1 MAEISHCVRN
11 DGVSGGGAAITIS
24 NVTKTFVL
32 PHELQTSLKAA
43 VLSFRRKQPETLL
56 ALNDVSLT
64 INQGETVAII
74 GRNGSGKSTLLR
86 VISKVYKPASGSV
99 EVNGRLSTMLDLG
112 AGMEP
117 ELTGRENIF
126 FNGAIM
132 GLTHSQIKAKLEDII
147 NFSEL
152 NSFIDAQTKTYSNGM
167 LLRLGF
173 SIAVETDPD
182 ILLID
187 EVLAVGDAA
196 FQDKCYSRIEE
207 FQKSGRTIVFVTHDL
222 ESAKRVASRAIW
234 IHKGVVR
241 RDGEAEAVIE
251 EYLASQ
257 V

>member
-1 MAEISHCVRN
+1 V
-11 DGVSGGGAAITIS
+11 AAIRIS
-24 NVTKTFVL
+24 NITKTFVL

-43 VLSFRRKQPETLL
+43 VLSFRRKPPETLL
-56 ALNDVSLT
+56 GLDDISLT
-64 INQGETVAII
+64 IEKGETVAII

-86 VISKVYKPASGSV
+86 VISKVYKPASGNV
-99 EVNGRLSTMLDLG
+99 EVDGRLSTMLDLG

-117 ELTGRENIF
+117 ELTGRENIY

-132 GLTHSQIKAKLEDII
+132 GLTHSQIKAKMDDII
-147 NFSEL
+147 AFSEL
-152 NSFIDAQTKTYSNGM
+152 DTFIDAQTKTYSNGM

-234 IHKGVVR
+234 ISKGVVR
-241 RDGEAEAVIE
+241 RDGEAGTVIR
-251 EYLASQ
+251 EYLESES
-257 V
+257 